1 MFVERKKYF
10 SSLKIRL
17 SRAIRADSITAA
29 AVEAARG
36 HSEMQLQSRGGARP
50 T

>member
-1 MFVERKKYF
+1 MKRSISQVRNIGF
-10 SSLKIRL
+10 